1 MKNLVFAILMGVF
14 FTYCGGSTTETNPS
28 IDSSMCNIDSKG
40 TPWPSADT
48 TSVDTIK
55 K

>member
-1 MKNLVFAILMGVF
+1 M
-14 FTYCGGSTTETNPS
+14 S
-28 IDSSMCNIDSKG
+28 NIDSKG

-48 TSVDTIK
+48 TCCVDTIK